1 MSRGGN
7 EDKKILFSALEDD
20 FIRGDI
26 LNYLSRNLTAVF
38 MKIIWN
44 LLLYNYNPV
53 TVFNTE
59 DIYVFF
65 IYKSFS
71 LVNMFSWVLGLQR
84 SYQNSCKL
92 AFKEEVSINSFV

>member
-92 AFKEEVSINSFV
+92 AFKQEVSINSFV

>member
-26 LNYLSRNLTAVF
+26 LNYLSRNLTAIF